1 MHILGQ
7 ILFVGILFLTSLILY
22 KRIKF
27 IASTIRLGKD
37 LKIEG
42 DTKERWKNVLLIAF
56 GQKKMFRK
64 LIPAFFHLLIYAG
77 FIIINFEVLEFI
89 IDGITGQH
97 RFFARLLLSSFPTDT
112 GYSVLYNVLMNGFE
126 FLTLAVIIAC
136 IIFLIRRNIIKI
148 KRFSGIEMTRWPL
161 LDANL
166 ILIFEIILMTAI
178 LSMNGA
184 DQLLQNADYPGYIGT
199 GPLYISHTLIIPV
212 IKNLDVHHLIIL
224 ERICWWFHIIGI
236 LAFAIYVTYSKHL
249 HIIMAFPNTYYA
261 NLNPPSTMNNMEE
274 VMNEVKMM
282 LGLQPSDGNMPEE
295 IARFGV
301 KDATDLSWK
310 SIMDAFTCTECGRCT
325 SVCPANLTG
334 KKLSPRKIVMD
345 VRDRAEILGKSRGK
359 EDGKSLF
366 NQISK
371 EEIFACTTCN
381 ACIDICPVSIDP
393 VTIILG
399 LRRYIAM
406 EESSSPAEWNMMF
419 NNIETNF
426 APWKFPASDR
436 FKWAESL
443 TSNKKQQHE

>member
-7 ILFVGILFLTSLILY
+7 ILFAGILFLTSLILY

-42 DTKERWKNVLLIAF
+42 DSKERWKSVFLIAF

-64 LIPAFFHLLIYAG
+64 PIPAFLHLLIYGG

-89 IDGITGQH
+89 IDGITGRH
-97 RFFARLLLSSFPTDT
+97 RFFAKVLQSSFPTDT
-112 GYSVLYNVLMNGFE
+112 GYNVLYNALMNGFE
-126 FLTLAVIIAC
+126 FLTLGVIVAC
-136 IIFLIRRNIIKI
+136 IIFLIRRNILKI
-148 KRFSGIEMTRWPL
+148 TRFSGIEMTRWPL

-212 IKNLDVHHLIIL
+212 IKNLDVGHLIIL

-282 LGLQPSDGNMPEE
+282 LGLHSSDGNMPEE

-345 VRDRAEILGKSRGK
+345 VRDRAEILGKSGGK

-366 NQISK
+366 DHISK

-381 ACIDICPVSIDP
+381 ACVDICPVSIDP
-393 VTIILG
+393 VTVILG

-406 EESSSPAEWNMMF
+406 EESSSPVEWNMMF

-426 APWKFPASDR
+426 APWKFPSSDR

-443 TSNKKQQHE
+443 TSNKK

>member
-1 MHILGQ
+1 
-7 ILFVGILFLTSLILY
+7 
-22 KRIKF
+22 
-27 IASTIRLGKD
+27 
-37 LKIEG
+37 
-42 DTKERWKNVLLIAF
+42 
-56 GQKKMFRK
+56 
-64 LIPAFFHLLIYAG
+64 
-77 FIIINFEVLEFI
+77 
-89 IDGITGQH
+89 
-97 RFFARLLLSSFPTDT
+97 
-112 GYSVLYNVLMNGFE
+112 
-126 FLTLAVIIAC
+126 
-136 IIFLIRRNIIKI
+136 
-148 KRFSGIEMTRWPL
+148 L

-199 GPLYISHTLIIPV
+199 GHLYISHTLIIPV
-212 IKNLDVHHLIIL
+212 IKNLDVGHLIIL

-282 LGLQPSDGNMPEE
+282 LGLQSSDGNMPEE

-345 VRDRAEILGKSRGK
+345 VRDRAEILGKSGGK

-366 NQISK
+366 DHISK

-393 VTIILG
+393 VTVILG

-426 APWKFPASDR
+426 APWKFPSSDR
-436 FKWAESL
+436 FKWAESF
-443 TSNKKQQHE
+443 TSNKT

>member
-7 ILFVGILFLTSLILY
+7 ILFAGILFLTSLILY

-42 DTKERWKNVLLIAF
+42 DSKERWKSVFLIAF

-64 LIPAFFHLLIYAG
+64 PIPAFFHLLIYGG

-89 IDGITGQH
+89 IDGITGRH
-97 RFFARLLLSSFPTDT
+97 RFFAKVLQSSFPTDT
-112 GYSVLYNVLMNGFE
+112 GYNVLYNALMNGFE
-126 FLTLAVIIAC
+126 FLTLGVIVAC
-136 IIFLIRRNIIKI
+136 IIFLIRRNILKI
-148 KRFSGIEMTRWPL
+148 TRFSGIEMTRWPL

-212 IKNLDVHHLIIL
+212 IKNLDVGHLIIL

-282 LGLQPSDGNMPEE
+282 LGLQSSDGNMPEE

-345 VRDRAEILGKSRGK
+345 VRDRAEILGKSGGK

-366 NQISK
+366 DHISK

-393 VTIILG
+393 VTVILG

-426 APWKFPASDR
+426 APWKFPSSDR

-443 TSNKKQQHE
+443 TSNKT

>member
-1 MHILGQ
+1 MYILGQ
-7 ILFVGILFLTSLILY
+7 ILFAGILLFTSFILY

-27 IASTIRLGKD
+27 IAFTIGLGKGM
-37 LKIEG
+37 KIDG
-42 DTKERWKNVLLIAF
+42 DTKERWKNVFLIAF
-56 GQKKMFRK
+56 GQRKMFRK
-64 LIPAFFHLLIYAG
+64 PIPAFLHLLIYGG

-89 IDGITGQH
+89 IDGLTGQH
-97 RFFARLLLSSFPTDT
+97 RFFANLLQDLSPTDT
-112 GYSVLYNVLMNGFE
+112 GYNVVYNVLMNGFE
-126 FLTLAVIIAC
+126 ILTLGVIIAC
-136 IIFLIRRNIIKI
+136 IIFLIRRNILKI

-184 DQLLQNADYPGYIGT
+184 DQVLQNAGSPGYIHTGT
-199 GPLYISHTLIIPV
+199 LYISHAMIIPI
-212 IKNLDVHHLIIL
+212 IKNLDTGHLIIV
-224 ERICWWFHIIGI
+224 ERVCWWFHIIGI
-236 LAFAIYVTYSKHL
+236 FAFAVYVTYSKHL

-261 NLNPPSTMNNMEE
+261 NLNPPAIMTNMEE

-282 LGLQPSDGNMPEE
+282 LGLQQPNGDTPAE
-295 IARFGV
+295 IDRFGI
-301 KDATDLSWK
+301 KDATDLTWK
-310 SIMDAFTCTECGRCT
+310 SIMDAFSCTECGRCT

-334 KKLSPRKIVMD
+334 KKLSPRKIIMD
-345 VRDRAEILGKSRGK
+345 VRDRAEILGKSGGK
-359 EDGKSLF
+359 DDGRSLF
-366 NQISK
+366 DHISK

-381 ACIDICPVSIDP
+381 ACIDICPVNIDP
-393 VTIILG
+393 VSVILG

-406 EESSSPAEWNMMF
+406 EESSSPVDWNMMF

-443 TSNKKQQHE
+443 MLNKKK